1 VPGKVNGVLL
11 VAALGLLT
19 DWLWLS
25 MLQALLAEWM
35 LLMLIKIL
43 SVEHHK
49 HFSGQSI
56 SGKSLPM
63 RGPCP

>member
-1 VPGKVNGVLL
+1 
-11 VAALGLLT
+11 
-19 DWLWLS
+19 

-43 SVEHHK
+43 SVDHHK
-49 HFSGQSI
+49 HFSGQAI